1 MKDLSNQK
9 WEFTKE
15 EKKAIEW
22 LVKNGFEVVLKK
34 QFLSKIV
41 LEVSKNGFTDTMD
54 ILKGI
59 TNINRYMELENKK
72 FELKCKLKC
81 GS

>member
-34 QFLSKIV
+34 QFL
-41 LEVSKNGFTDTMD
+41 
-54 ILKGI
+54 
-59 TNINRYMELENKK
+59 
-72 FELKCKLKC
+72 
-81 GS
+81 